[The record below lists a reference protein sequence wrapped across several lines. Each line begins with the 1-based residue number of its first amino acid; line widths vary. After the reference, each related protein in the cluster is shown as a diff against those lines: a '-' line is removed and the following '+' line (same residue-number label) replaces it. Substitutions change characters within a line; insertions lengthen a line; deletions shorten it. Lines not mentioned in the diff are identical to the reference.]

1 MNLSRID
8 LNLLVAF
15 EALYQTRSV
24 TLAGKRLNRAQPSV
38 SNALTRLRALFG
50 DDLFVRT
57 HAGMQPTELAH
68 TLMPG
73 ISSALDHV
81 RQAVGQSVAFDPAMP
96 AGRSFTI
103 AATDYADI
111 VLLPHL
117 IGRLRRQAPDIDLR
131 IMALERAA
139 IYEQLDQGVV
149 DVAIGGHL
157 TAPKR
162 MVRTRLY
169 EEDFVC
175 IASRSH
181 PQLAAHGQRKSI
193 DLATYLQL
201 PHALFAPGDT
211 GSRRG
216 VIDARLDKLGLQRR
230 VAATFSHIV
239 ALPLAVAHS
248 DLVATVARRVAHR
261 LASPDVQICEVPEA
275 LADTAFDIEL
285 IHNRRTQADAAAV
298 WLRQEIRA
306 AVVAMR

>member
-38 SNALTRLRALFG
+38 SNALTRLRTLFG

-73 ISSALDHV
+73 IASALDHV
-81 RQAVGQSVAFDPAMP
+81 RQAVGQSVAFDPARP
-96 AGRSFTI
+96 GGRSFTI

-111 VLLPHL
+111 VLLPHV
-117 IGRLRRQAPDIDLR
+117 IGRLRRRAPDVDLR
-131 IMALERAA
+131 VMALDRGA

-162 MVRTRLY
+162 MVQIKLY
-169 EEDFVC
+169 GEDFVC

-181 PQLAAHGQRKSI
+181 PQLAAPGQRRSI
-193 DLATYLQL
+193 DLGTYLQL

-216 VIDARLDKLGLQRR
+216 VVDARLDALGLQRR
-230 VAATFSHIV
+230 VAATFAHIV

-248 DLVATVARRVAHR
+248 DLVATIARRVAQR
-261 LASPDVQICEVPEA
+261 LACADVQVYEAPEEI
-275 LADTAFDIEL
+275 ADTAFDIEL
-285 IHNRRTQADAAAV
+285 VHNRRTLADPAAV
-298 WLRQEIRA
+298 WLRQEIRS